1 MTVNTDNITRAAETG
16 QMLATDVAD
25 YLVSKGIPFREA
37 HTIVNKICDYAMENK
52 KEIHTLSLKEYKQF
66 SRAFDHDVLLINLKS
81 SVESR
86 DIPGGTAPNRVNKAI
101 KVARQEL
108 DVPYE

>member
-1 MTVNTDNITRAAETG
+1 
-16 QMLATDVAD
+16 
-25 YLVSKGIPFREA
+25 
-37 HTIVNKICDYAMENK
+37 MENK
-52 KEIHTLSLKEYKQF
+52 KEIHTLSLKEYKQI